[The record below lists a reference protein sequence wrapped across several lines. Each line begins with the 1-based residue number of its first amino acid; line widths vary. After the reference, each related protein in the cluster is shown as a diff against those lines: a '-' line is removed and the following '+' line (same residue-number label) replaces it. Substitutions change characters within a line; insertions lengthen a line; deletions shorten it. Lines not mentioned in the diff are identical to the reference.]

1 MLAIKNPHAIVTIQ
15 RAFRVFPNLGYY
27 LFTLKQK
34 VKITKSEKL
43 YVNNSFYEKRPIN
56 AQLPCTKFVQ

>member
-1 MLAIKNPHAIVTIQ
+1 MLAIKNPHAIVKNKTCFS
-15 RAFRVFPNLGYY
+15 RFPNLGYY

-43 YVNNSFYEKRPIN
+43 YVNNSFYEERPIN